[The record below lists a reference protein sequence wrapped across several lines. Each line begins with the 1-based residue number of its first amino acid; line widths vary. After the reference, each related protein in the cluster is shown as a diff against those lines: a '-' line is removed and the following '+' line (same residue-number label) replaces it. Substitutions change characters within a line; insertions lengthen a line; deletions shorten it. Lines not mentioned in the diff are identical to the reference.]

1 MFCCL
6 AGTKDIE
13 TLMLSCNNAV
23 CNQNIELE
31 LVLDLINAKSCPR
44 RRLYVNFFYLRANN
58 NFSMNRRFIII
69 STWKGMEL
77 VNCPTRPKREAD
89 DN

>member
-1 MFCCL
+1 M
-6 AGTKDIE
+6 
-13 TLMLSCNNAV
+13 
-23 CNQNIELE
+23 QNKKNKKKLE
-31 LVLDLINAKSCPR
+31 QVLDLINDKSCPR
-44 RRLYVNFFYLRANN
+44 RRLYVNFCYLIANN
-58 NFSMNRRFIII
+58 KYSMNRRFIII